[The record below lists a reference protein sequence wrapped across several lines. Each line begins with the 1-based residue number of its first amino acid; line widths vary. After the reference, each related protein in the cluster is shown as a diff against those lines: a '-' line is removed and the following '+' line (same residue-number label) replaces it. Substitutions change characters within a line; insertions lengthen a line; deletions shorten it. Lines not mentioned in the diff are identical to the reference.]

1 MEKFLS
7 YLLVAVFVVLCIA
20 RIGYFYGACLILIAI
35 LCLMHHF
42 REYVFGIFFI
52 ATILMMI
59 YRFFTD
65 QSVRA
70 EIFLVMCFISGI
82 VCLKYVYDRFFSDK
96 NEGNNKL
103 NKGFYWAIGIFSISF
118 LYLCASPV
126 EKKESVHVPT
136 PSYSYHHEYSP
147 NYYRETPSDSNYRHS
162 DSSSDTMREKTDI
175 PYVSV
180 PENQT
185 IAEKSEEIIAK
196 VDITH
201 EDETFSPPID
211 EVYLSDDLE
220 YVTSDEQGNKYYIN
234 RSFGNYIMTTSFEGT
249 VCHAMFRKIL
259 NNSLEVEV
267 SEYEFDQGRVMKKK
281 ILAYEDSMIKFRNEN
296 GFREIYFSTISG
308 YTSDDSIIVGWG
320 MANFAETHQ
329 WKPINDK
336 LYNALYDAA
345 YKRVK

>member
-1 MEKFLS
+1 MKKFWNFISDILDNSCLS
-7 YLLVAVFVVLCIA
+7 IILSPIIIFLIFILMVCTCLAPIIIGKIIFDVDNSTGLLLVN
-20 RIGYFYGACLILIAI
+20 ILWIIAI
-35 LCLMHHF
+35 LAKSQDDDETGKIIKLWG
-42 REYVFGIFFI
+42 VVG
-52 ATILMMI
+52 L
-59 YRFFTD
+59 
-65 QSVRA
+65 
-70 EIFLVMCFISGI
+70 IS
-82 VCLKYVYDRFFSDK
+82 
-96 NEGNNKL
+96 
-103 NKGFYWAIGIFSISF
+103 FSIFVFDNYNKS
-118 LYLCASPV
+118 LPKNTVS
-126 EKKESVHVPT
+126 HVPT
-136 PSYSYHHEYSP
+136 PSYSYHHKYSS

-259 NNSLEVEV
+259 NNGLEVEV